1 MKESYM
7 ARKREEPVR
16 KVRKRRKPMTEE
28 QRQAAAERLAK
39 AREARFKNK
48 PPAHVGVAKAV
59 LNLPDDHPLSF
70 NTVREWLKTQK
81 ELLEHERRNARN
93 KIQGA
98 DAKVASIEGYIKHI
112 NAYLSTGDWIDNYY
126 GERREK
132 RMVKVCYALA
142 YNKDGTPKRDKGVFY
157 PDLGYVWGFEDDN
170 S

>member
-1 MKESYM
+1 
-7 ARKREEPVR
+7 
-16 KVRKRRKPMTEE
+16 
-28 QRQAAAERLAK
+28 
-39 AREARFKNK
+39 
-48 PPAHVGVAKAV
+48 
-59 LNLPDDHPLSF
+59 LSF